1 MLVWILIAALSLTT
15 GVLAWRIR
23 RLQGLVRQMRTE
35 LAGLVDAAVLRA
47 PDAAAL
53 IGAPRP
59 TLITIEIFNHFEL
72 ALRQNR
78 FAGPAAAVAPDLLRQ
93 EVTRQAVQRVR
104 EELLRQ
110 GVQAEVKVVR
120 GT

>member
-23 RLQGLVRQMRTE
+23 HLQGLVRHMRTE

-72 ALRQNR
+72 ALRQAR
-78 FAGPAAAVAPDLLRQ
+78 RSGSAAVAPDLLRQ